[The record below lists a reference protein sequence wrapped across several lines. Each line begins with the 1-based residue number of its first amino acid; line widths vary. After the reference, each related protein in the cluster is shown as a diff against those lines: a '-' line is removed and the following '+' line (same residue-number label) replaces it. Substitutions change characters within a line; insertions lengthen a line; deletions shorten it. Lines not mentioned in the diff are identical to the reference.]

1 MNEVTRQA
9 TRQQPTTR
17 DEERREQLEQ
27 ALLPPVDIFE
37 ADNALHLVVDMPGV
51 TPESLSIE
59 VDNNVLS
66 LEGDIQLDMPE
77 GMSAIYAEVR
87 AQRFARRFT
96 LSHEID
102 SEGIAARVDNGVVY
116 VTLPKKQSHHRRR
129 IEVQSG

>member
-1 MNEVTRQA
+1 MNEVTRQE

-17 DEERREQLEQ
+17 DERREALEQ
-27 ALLPPVDIFE
+27 ALLPPVDIYE
-37 ADNALHLVVDMPGV
+37 ADNALHLLVDMPGV
-51 TPESLSIE
+51 TRDSLSIE

-66 LEGDIQLDMPE
+66 LEGRIELDMPE

-102 SEGIAARVDNGVVY
+102 SEAIAARIDNGVVH

-129 IEVQSG
+129 IEVKAA